1 MFRQAAPT
9 PDLLEGRTAPG
20 RPSRTRRLCAWAL
33 DFAVIGAVAVLLA
46 WLTFHRISAKAT
58 DVTSLAGTS
67 AWKVITSDGD
77 LAGVGQGV
85 GESLWHFAVNSVWQA
100 FAALFVFAF
109 AYHFLALAVMSRT
122 PGQALTALCVTRRG
136 NGARPGRGQAAV
148 RATVITLAD
157 VGWYGLACCLLAGG
171 EVVLSVLC
179 WVVAVVFFAFNAGLA
194 LVGSRRSL
202 ADRLAGVTV
211 TSTWRLPAAL
221 ARIGGA
227 ERRSERLMS

>member
-1 MFRQAAPT
+1 MFRQAAPGS
-9 PDLLEGRTAPG
+9 PA
-20 RPSRTRRLCAWAL
+20 RTRRLCAWAL
-33 DFAVIGAVAVLLA
+33 DFVVIGAVAVLLG
-46 WLTFHRISAKAT
+46 WFTFHRISAEAT

-77 LAGVGQGV
+77 LVGAGQGV
-85 GESLWHFAVNSVWQA
+85 GESLWRFAVNSVWQA
-100 FAALFVFAF
+100 FGALFLFAF
-109 AYHFLALAVMSRT
+109 AYHFLSLALLSRT
-122 PGQALTALCVTRRG
+122 PGQALTALSVVRRVD
-136 NGARPGRGQAAV
+136 GARPGRGQAAV

-179 WVVAVVFFAFNAGLA
+179 WIIAVAFFACNAGLA

-221 ARIGGA
+221 TRIGGA
-227 ERRSERLMS
+227 VRQRQSLDGPA